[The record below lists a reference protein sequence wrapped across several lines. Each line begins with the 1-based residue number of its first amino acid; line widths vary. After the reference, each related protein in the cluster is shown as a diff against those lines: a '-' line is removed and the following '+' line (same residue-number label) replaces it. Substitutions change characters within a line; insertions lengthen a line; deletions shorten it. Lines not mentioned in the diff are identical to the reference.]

1 MASRNQRDELVSA
14 TANLYGCEGLQ
25 PHELAIDP
33 LQETTGGNG
42 GVGSRCTELAVFGIQ
57 IELGAPCCLVYRHYQ
72 AKTGSNRRC
81 QPFQGCL
88 AMQLTGL
95 ESAYMIDAISLT
107 A

>member
-1 MASRNQRDELVSA
+1 VTSWSA
-14 TANLYGCEGLQ
+14 LQANLYGREGLQ

-81 QPFQGCL
+81 QPFQGPPSNL
-88 AMQLTGL
+88 LSGS
-95 ESAYMIDAISLT
+95 ESS
-107 A
+107 